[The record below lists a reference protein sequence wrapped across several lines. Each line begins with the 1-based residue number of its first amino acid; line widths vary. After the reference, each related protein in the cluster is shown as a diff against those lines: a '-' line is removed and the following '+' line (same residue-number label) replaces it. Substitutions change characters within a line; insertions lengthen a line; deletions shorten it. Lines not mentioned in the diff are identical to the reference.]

1 MERNVKNLTK
11 WVILQIFYR
20 YSSMKLIRFLSFLM
34 VFGSLHNAVGQNEN
48 VVLNLTATEFNGKV
62 LLTWSVTQGNTCNGI
77 TILHSTDTNN
87 FTQVGTIEGICGS
100 TAETIAYQ
108 FTDDA
113 PSVNQTNYYKLSL
126 GGIGF
131 SYSVNVDVIDAGDQ
145 VYIVTPNPVSNE
157 SQLIFDNEN
166 QENVI
171 ITFFNE
177 RGEIVHEESS
187 SEQSISIGREKFKQG
202 AYFFVLKS
210 DGTIEPF
217 SGKFSVI

>member
-1 MERNVKNLTK
+1 MTGFI
-11 WVILQIFYR
+11 ILRFFSR
-20 YSSMKLIRFLSFLM
+20 YWSMNWFGFFCFLLLS
-34 VFGSLHNAVGQNEN
+34 VGSGSAAFAQNED
-48 VVLNLTATEFNGKV
+48 VVLNLSATEFNAKV

-77 TILHSTDTNN
+77 TVLHATDTNDYH
-87 FTQVGTIEGICGS
+87 QVGSIEGICGS
-100 TAETIAYQ
+100 TAETISYE
-108 FTDDA
+108 FTDDS

-131 SYSVNVDVIDAGDQ
+131 SYPVNLDVIDAGNQ
-145 VYIVTPNPVSNE
+145 TYIVAPNPVSHE

-166 QENVI
+166 QENVT

-187 SEQSISIGREKFKQG
+187 SDQSISINRTKFTQG
-202 AYFFVLKS
+202 VYFFVLKS
-210 DGTIEPF
+210 DGVIESF